1 MIWNQQNCNDTSRCK
16 PFFGWWRRCII
27 TKRRRF
33 TKSIWYLWLH
43 AKNASYLRCLV
54 AFHRLFIACERKSYC
69 IQSQLCKLSVVL
81 KHSANVY
88 AFQYTFNT
96 FFKWLSEL
104 QRYDYFRANIL
115 KFEIIV
121 YCYNIVPVKKH
132 NDRVYKPWVS
142 RWVDVFAHKFL
153 MNGLRRRR
161 EPHAKSM
168 IRCGLDRNFGQK
180 MRRDFYF
187 DCFYIPLLFLV
198 PCILA
203 AFFRVFLV
211 RNKKKARTNEVV
223 IIFVVAE
230 WTVFSKKNWDVEG
243 FERLICSQMFL
254 NSWLLIPLSF
264 SSLLI
269 CSLILDF

>member
-27 TKRRRF
+27 TKRGRF

-43 AKNASYLRCLV
+43 AKNGSYLRCLV

-115 KFEIIV
+115 KFEMIV
-121 YCYNIVPVKKH
+121 YCYNIIPVKNIMTEYINREFHVESMFQVAHLIEWASKTPRTAREI
-132 NDRVYKPWVS
+132 NDSLWAWS
-142 RWVDVFAHKFL
+142 KF
-153 MNGLRRRR
+153 RS
-161 EPHAKSM
+161 KSVGETL
-168 IRCGLDRNFGQK
+168 ILIASIFH
-180 MRRDFYF
+180 FYF
-187 DCFYIPLLFLV
+187 
-198 PCILA
+198 
-203 AFFRVFLV
+203 
-211 RNKKKARTNEVV
+211 
-223 IIFVVAE
+223 
-230 WTVFSKKNWDVEG
+230 
-243 FERLICSQMFL
+243 
-254 NSWLLIPLSF
+254 
-264 SSLLI
+264 
-269 CSLILDF
+269 

>member
-27 TKRRRF
+27 SKRRRF

-43 AKNASYLRCLV
+43 AKNGSYLRCLV
-54 AFHRLFIACERKSYC
+54 AFHRLLIACERKSYC

-161 EPHAKSM
+161 ESHAKSI
-168 IRCGLDRNFGQK
+168 IRCGLIEILIK
-180 MRRDFYF
+180 KCRR
-187 DCFYIPLLFLV
+187 LLFWLLLYSTFIFSTLHFSCIF
-198 PCILA
+198 PC
-203 AFFRVFLV
+203 FFFV
-211 RNKKKARTNEVV
+211 RNKQKESEDK
-223 IIFVVAE
+223 
-230 WTVFSKKNWDVEG
+230 WSCYY
-243 FERLICSQMFL
+243 ICS
-254 NSWLLIPLSF
+254 SWMNCFFKEKLRRWRFWTFNLLTNVP
-264 SSLLI
+264 
-269 CSLILDF
+269 